1 MKFVLPAL
9 AILFLTPVHADFADD
24 ANTAIRTLQDKWYDT
39 NTGLWYVPLSIL
51 ALRWALTHIYH
62 ELLRPL

>member
-39 NTGLWYVPLSIL
+39 NTGLWYVPPLNPSPSMGLNTHLS
-51 ALRWALTHIYH
+51 
-62 ELLRPL
+62 